1 MAGSAFVFDVLHDAL
16 GRQPS
21 PDRFVV
27 LATAAVAL
35 LAVLLRPVWKVMRN
49 FVTIAHEGGHALAA
63 VLSGRRLSG
72 IRLHS
77 DTSGLTLSKGRP
89 NGPGMVITGLAGYIT
104 PSLLGLGAAA
114 ILGIARITI
123 LLWLLLVLL
132 VLMLIMIRNFYGV
145 ISVVVA
151 GAIIF
156 VVSWFADGQVQG
168 AFAYAFAWFMLL
180 GGVRAVFELQQ
191 SRFRRQAP
199 NSDADQ
205 IARLTRVPAIVYVGF
220 FVIVVLACLAFGV
233 RLMLGPVED
242 LLG

>member
-1 MAGSAFVFDVLHDAL
+1 MFDVLSDAFSRL
-16 GRQPS
+16 PAPPRE
-21 PDRFVV
+21 VV
-27 LATAAVAL
+27 IATAVVAL
-35 LAVLLRPVWKVMRN
+35 LAVLLRPAWRVMRN

-89 NGPGMVITGLAGYIT
+89 NGLGMVVTGLAGYIT

-114 ILGIARITI
+114 ILGAGRITI
-123 LLWLLLVLL
+123 LLWLLLILL
-132 VLMLIMIRNFYGV
+132 AAMLIMIRNVYGV
-145 ISVVVA
+145 VSVVAA

-156 VVSWFADGQVQG
+156 GVSWFGSPQVQG
-168 AFAYAFAWFMLL
+168 AFAYAFSWFMLL

-205 IARLTRVPAIVYVGF
+205 IGRLTRVPAIIFVAF
-220 FVIVVLACLAFGV
+220 FVIVSLASLAFGT
-233 RLMLGPVED
+233 RLMLGPVSD
-242 LLG
+242 LISG

>member
-1 MAGSAFVFDVLHDAL
+1 MAGSAFVFDVLQDAF

-21 PDRFVV
+21 PDRAVV
-27 LATAAVAL
+27 IATAVAAL
-35 LAVLLRPVWKVMRN
+35 LAVLIRPAWKVMRN

-89 NGPGMVITGLAGYIT
+89 NGPGMVVTGLSGYIT
-104 PSLLGLGAAA
+104 PSLLGLAAAA
-114 ILGIARITI
+114 ILGAGRITI
-123 LLWLLLVLL
+123 LLWLLLLLL

-156 VVSWFADGQVQG
+156 AVSWFAGPQIQG

-205 IARLTRVPAIVYVGF
+205 IARLTRVPAVVYVAF
-220 FVIVVLACLAFGV
+220 FVIVVLGCLAFGV
-233 RLMLGPVED
+233 RLMLGPIGE
-242 LLG
+242 LIQ

>member
-1 MAGSAFVFDVLHDAL
+1 MAGSAFVFDVLQDAF

-21 PDRFVV
+21 PDRTVV
-27 LATAAVAL
+27 IVTAVAAL
-35 LAVLLRPVWKVMRN
+35 LAVLLRPVWKIMRN

-89 NGPGMVITGLAGYIT
+89 NGPGMVVTGLSGYIT
-104 PSLLGLGAAA
+104 PSLLGLAAAA
-114 ILGIARITI
+114 ILGAGRITI
-123 LLWLLLVLL
+123 LLWLLLLLL

-145 ISVVVA
+145 ISVVAA

-156 VVSWFADGQVQG
+156 AVSWFADSQIQG

-205 IARLTRVPAIVYVGF
+205 IARLTRVPAMVYVGF

-233 RLMLGPVED
+233 RLMLGPVGD
-242 LLG
+242 LIG

>member
-1 MAGSAFVFDVLHDAL
+1 MFDVLTDAF
-16 GRQPS
+16 GRQPAPS
-21 PDRFVV
+21 REVV
-27 LATAAVAL
+27 IATAALAL
-35 LAVLLRPVWKVMRN
+35 LAVLLQPVWRIMRN

-89 NGPGMVITGLAGYIT
+89 KGPGMVITGLAGYIT
-104 PSLLGLGAAA
+104 PSLMGLAAAA
-114 ILGIARITI
+114 ILGVGRITV
-123 LLWLLLVLL
+123 LLWLLLILL
-132 VLMLIMIRNFYGV
+132 VAMLIMIRNAYGML
-145 ISVVVA
+145 SVVVA

-156 VVSWFADGQVQG
+156 AVSWFASPQVQG

-205 IARLTRVPAIVYVGF
+205 IARLTHVPAILYVAL
-220 FVIVVLACLAFGV
+220 FVVVSLGSLAFGL
-233 RLMLGPVED
+233 RLMLGPVAD
-242 LLG
+242 LL

>member
-1 MAGSAFVFDVLHDAL
+1 VFDVLNDAFS
-16 GRQPS
+16 RQPS
-21 PDRFVV
+21 PPREVV
-27 LATAAVAL
+27 IATAVLAL
-35 LAVLLRPVWKVMRN
+35 LAVLLRPLWKVMRN

-63 VLSGRRLSG
+63 LLSGRQLSG

-77 DTSGLTLSKGRP
+77 DTSGLTLSRGRP
-89 NGPGMVITGLAGYIT
+89 TGPGMVITGLAGYIT

-114 ILGIARITI
+114 ILGISRITI

-132 VLMLIMIRNFYGV
+132 VLMLIMIRNVYGV
-145 ISVVVA
+145 VSVVVA

-156 VVSWFADGQVQG
+156 AVSWFASAQIQG

-205 IARLTRVPAIVYVGF
+205 IARLTRVPAIIYVAF
-220 FVIVVLACLAFGV
+220 FVLVCLGSLTYGV
-233 RLMLGPVED
+233 RLMLGPIGN
-242 LLG
+242 LF